1 MDYIIGADVSPAEI
15 NPWGDFA
22 LRKRYS
28 VTVRGNKR
36 GVFGYIIQHVV
47 KTTDAETRDPPK
59 KFTTT
64 KDIET
69 LTSNNVRYATH
80 SYYELFPIINGVGS
94 EDDEFA
100 NGAILTYLP
109 ADDTHPDPEAD
120 DNPPTKGTIS
130 MIGTSVFVP
139 TPLAVARSIAR
150 AIESPPKS
158 LIVKVGDLEWS
169 LDKTSPAA
177 GLPYRTDFT
186 MPSGNKLVHTVIV
199 KWDYDG
205 ATDVS
210 SMLDTLVDSPASVP
224 VGGSRRTKRTSL
236 GRTASKSRYRRR
248 TGRTTRRSR
257 DRA

>member
-1 MDYIIGADVSPAEI
+1 MDYVIGANVLPAEI
-15 NPWGDFA
+15 KLWGDFV
-22 LRKRYS
+22 LRKSYS
-28 VTVRGNKR
+28 VTLRGTKR
-36 GVFGYIIQHVV
+36 GVFGYIIQYVV
-47 KTTDAETRDPPK
+47 KTTDAEMRDPPK

-80 SYYELFPIINGVGS
+80 SYYELFPILNGVGS

-120 DNPPTKGTIS
+120 DDPPTKGIIS

-139 TPLAVARSIAR
+139 TPSAVARSIAK
-150 AIESPPKS
+150 AIESPPNS
-158 LIVKVGDLEWS
+158 LVVRVGGLDWS
-169 LDKTSPAA
+169 LDTTYPAA
-177 GLPYRTDFT
+177 GLPYRTDFM

-210 SMLDTLVDSPASVP
+210 SMLDTLVDAPASVP

-236 GRTASKSRYRRR
+236 GRTASKSRYRPR

-257 DRA
+257 GRA